1 MSNESTAYIISID
14 ETPREIFLEKLP
26 SFEQFL
32 AVLNA
37 ELGLDVVFT
46 PAQSVKEIVRVSTT
60 DHEAPEDHILNV
72 IQEHPMTLW
81 SAYEKLIQNHN
92 IMIELEEDTW
102 WDLTLDIFKP
112 VIGEITNK
120 PLVEKKG
127 D

>member
-1 MSNESTAYIISID
+1 MSNESRAYILNID

-32 AVLNA
+32 EVLNA
-37 ELGLDVVFT
+37 ELGLAVVFT
-46 PAQSVKEIVRVSTT
+46 PAESVKEIVRVSTT

-81 SAYEKLIQNHN
+81 SAYEKLIQNRN
-92 IMIELEEDTW
+92 IMIELEEGVW
-102 WDLTLDIFKP
+102 WYFTLDTFKP
-112 VIGEITNK
+112 AFGEITNK

-127 D
+127 E

>member
-14 ETPREIFLEKLP
+14 ETPREIFLQKLP

-32 AVLNA
+32 EVLNA
-37 ELGLDVVFT
+37 ELGLAVVFT
-46 PAQSVKEIVRVSTT
+46 PAESVKEIVRVSTT
-60 DHEAPEDHILNV
+60 NPEAPEDHILNV
-72 IQEHPMTLW
+72 IEEHPMTLW

-92 IMIELEEDTW
+92 IMIELEEGTW
-102 WDLTLDIFKP
+102 WDFTLDIFNPKM
-112 VIGEITNK
+112 GEITNK

>member
-32 AVLNA
+32 EVLNA
-37 ELGLDVVFT
+37 ELGLAVVFT
-46 PAQSVKEIVRVSTT
+46 PAESVKEIVRVSTT

-72 IQEHPMTLW
+72 IQKHPMTLW
-81 SAYEKLIQNHN
+81 SAYEKLIQNRN
-92 IMIELEEDTW
+92 IMIELEEGVW
-102 WDLTLDIFKP
+102 WDFTLDTFKP
-112 VIGEITNK
+112 AFGEITNK

-127 D
+127 E